1 MSIEITQTDFDSIVL
16 GIVEHQVRLGI
27 ITAAMR
33 RQGDTD
39 AWRREEE
46 LMMLQNIVDALRD
59 YDVTDDYLSNQDIL
73 DLHELVILIVADC
86 SI

>member
-16 GIVEHQVRLGI
+16 GIAEHQVRLAN

-39 AWRREEE
+39 SWRREEE
-46 LMMLQNIVDALRD
+46 LMMLQNIVNALRD